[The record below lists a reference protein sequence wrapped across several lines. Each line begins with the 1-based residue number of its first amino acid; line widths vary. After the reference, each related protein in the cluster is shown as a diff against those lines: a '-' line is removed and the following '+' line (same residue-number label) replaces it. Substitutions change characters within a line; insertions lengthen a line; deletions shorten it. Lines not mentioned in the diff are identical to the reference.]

1 MEAALQETREPQAD
15 RLHSNDPFE
24 FESGLQQNIEDG
36 DDQNQMMPSTDNE
49 QTSDSRVNGSDCND
63 VEETGKELVVNG
75 QGSDNEGRVS
85 PESRTDFLEETN
97 ENDKNKEET
106 NKEWITVG

>member
-1 MEAALQETREPQAD
+1 MEAALQETREPQDD

-36 DDQNQMMPSTDNE
+36 DDQNQMMPSTDIE
-49 QTSDSRVNGSDCND
+49 QISDARL
-63 VEETGKELVVNG
+63 EEELVVNG